1 MNNNDA
7 PLGNEDSSS
16 TSGDSLGSD
25 EVDENDSAS
34 NGDLSNGA
42 NGENQNGVNHTTST
56 SVLPSVRKL
65 KNGAS
70 NSDDILDDL
79 TPCDVRVLI
88 NSEVKFHYLSH
99 LK

>member
-1 MNNNDA
+1 MNNNDE

-25 EVDENDSAS
+25 EVDENDTAS

-42 NGENQNGVNHTTST
+42 KSENQNGVNHTTST
-56 SVLPSVRKL
+56 SVLPRKL

-88 NSEVKFHYLSH
+88 NSEVKSHYLSH